1 MRKTGGGLEDDDDAG
16 GRRTGDYR
24 SADAG
29 WKPWI
34 CLARVRRSRMIR
46 QAKVFG

>member
-1 MRKTGGGLEDDDDAG
+1 MRKAGGGLEDDDDAG

-29 WKPWI
+29 GNRGFAW
-34 CLARVRRSRMIR
+34 R
-46 QAKVFG
+46 G